1 MGPRVAAFE
10 RAFAERLGIPHVL
23 AVSSCTAALHLIYQE
38 AGIGPGDEVI
48 VPSYTFVATA
58 AAVRYCGATPVFA
71 DILGPHDFSIDPA
84 DVAAKISPRTKAVTA
99 VHFAG
104 YAAPV
109 DELRALCDERG
120 VILFEDAAHAPAAT
134 LNDIPLGTFGRA
146 SAFSLFS
153 NKVLSVGEGGMVAT
167 ADAGIAERIGILRS
181 QAMTSGTWDRHTGRT
196 DTYDV
201 RDLGYNYRLDEA
213 RAALAITRLQRLD
226 ADVLRRQVL
235 THRYRGALPGRRRCR
250 APVHRRVGRHLD
262 VLRDADPRAG
272 RAAGRPARGSARES
286 RCPDE
291 PLLPPTHRFTAY
303 RQYGAHLPRTESA
316 SDREVT
322 IPLYPHMTD
331 DDQIR
336 VVTGIAT
343 ELAA

>member
-1 MGPRVAAFE
+1 M
-10 RAFAERLGIPHVL
+10 
-23 AVSSCTAALHLIYQE
+23 YQE

-71 DILGPHDFSIDPA
+71 DILGSHDLSIDPD
-84 DVAAKISPRTKAVTA
+84 DVAAKITERTKAVVA
-99 VHFAG
+99 VHFGG

-109 DELRALCDERG
+109 DRLRRLCDEHG
-120 VILFEDAAHAPAAT
+120 LFLFEDAAHSPAAT
-134 LNDIPLGTFGRA
+134 LGGVPLGTFGRA

-167 ADAGIAERIGILRS
+167 DDPDVAGRIRTLRS

-201 RDLGYNYRLDEA
+201 QDLGYNYRLDEP
-213 RAALAITRLQRLD
+213 RAALAVTRLNRLD
-226 ADVLRRQVL
+226 ADIARRRVL
-235 THRYRGALPGRRRCR
+235 TLRYRELFRDVSDVELPFTDESVGTSTCYVMPILVPAERRD
-250 APVHRRVGRHLD
+250 A
-262 VLRDADPRAG
+262 LRDALLANHAVQTSLFYP
-272 RAAGRPARGSARES
+272 PA
-286 RCPDE
+286 
-291 PLLPPTHRFTAY
+291 HRFTAY
-303 RQYGAHLPRTESA
+303 RHYGARLPETESA

-331 DDQIR
+331 DDQLR
-336 VVTGIAT
+336 VVHGIAQ